1 MNEDK
6 DNQPPKIPICLK
18 VTKDNYKD
26 VYILL
31 KAMMLRKEK
40 ENESRS
46 YIFSKISD
54 NEP

>member
-1 MNEDK
+1 MSEDK

-40 ENESRS
+40 KSEDRS
-46 YIFSKISD
+46 NLFSKISD